1 MKILRETMT
10 RFVGVD
16 YNIRVWRQEG
26 ETGLI
31 DQPGPINPEVF
42 RRQAYKLL
50 NESGSIAEWGRKIL
64 VMPHVNAVEVLDAE
78 GNGTV
83 EYKDWP

>member
-1 MKILRETMT
+1 MSVLRETMT

-16 YNIRVWRQEG
+16 YNIRVWRQED
-26 ETGLI
+26 EAPI
-31 DQPGPINPEVF
+31 DREVF
-42 RRQAYKLL
+42 RRDAYNLL
-50 NESGSIAEWGRKIL
+50 KRCGSIAEWGRKIL
-64 VMPHVNAVEVLDAE
+64 AMPHVNAVEVLDAE

>member
-1 MKILRETMT
+1 MTVLRETMI

-16 YNIRVWRQEG
+16 YNIRVWRHED
-26 ETGLI
+26 EAPI
-31 DQPGPINPEVF
+31 DREVF

-78 GNGTV
+78 GNGEILRKHEKYNV
-83 EYKDWP
+83 V

>member
-1 MKILRETMT
+1 MTVLRETMT

-16 YNIRVWRQEG
+16 YNIRVWRQED
-26 ETGLI
+26 EAPI
-31 DQPGPINPEVF
+31 DREAF
-42 RRQAYKLL
+42 RRQVYELL
-50 NESGSIAEWGRKIL
+50 NDWNGIAEWGRKIL
-64 VMPHVNAVEVLDAE
+64 AMPHVNAVEVLDAE

>member
-10 RFVGVD
+10 RFVGAD

-26 ETGLI
+26 EVPI
-31 DQPGPINPEVF
+31 DREVF

-50 NESGSIAEWGRKIL
+50 NESGGIAEWGQKIL
-64 VMPHVNAVEVLDAE
+64 AMPHVNAVEVLDAE

-83 EYKDWP
+83 DYKDWP